1 MRIKEK
7 RSKFFW
13 SRSVDQYFLMGKINS
28 KILMMHKMI
37 RSRAPLRI
45 SFAGGGTDIKNYF
58 EEHEGV
64 VISSTIGQYAYTT
77 LLPRN
82 DMGINIKEEDFGI
95 DYSISTTDLSEDKG
109 SDFFNAIIKHFSP
122 KQGFD
127 LLTHSDTKYGSGLGS
142 SSAMMVSLVGAF
154 NRWLNLQMNEY
165 EVADTAYK
173 IERED
178 LRISGGMQD
187 QYAASFGGFNF
198 IEFKKDK
205 VVVNRMKLKRSVIF
219 DLQFRMI
226 MVNLGS
232 SRFSGNIID
241 NQIEKLSNEE
251 ILEHYDHLKR
261 IAVHIKEA
269 LFMERLDDIGP
280 LLREEWQHKQQL
292 SSQISNKEIEK
303 FFNLAEDSGALGYK
317 LLGAGGG
324 GYALLFTDERRR
336 HSLIKSLNKQN
347 FQVSNIEFIPT
358 GLETWNMASSDS
370 NKC

>member
-1 MRIKEK
+1 
-7 RSKFFW
+7 
-13 SRSVDQYFLMGKINS
+13 
-28 KILMMHKMI
+28 MI

-64 VISSTIGQYAYTT
+64 VISSTIGRYAYTT
-77 LLPRN
+77 LFPRK
-82 DMGINIKEEDFGI
+82 DRSINIKEEDFGI
-95 DYSISTTDLSEDKG
+95 DYSISTVNLSDENG

-122 KQGFD
+122 NQGFD
-127 LLTHSDTKYGSGLGS
+127 LLTHSDTRYGSGLGS

-154 NRWLNLQMNEY
+154 NKWLNLQMNEY

-178 LRISGGMQD
+178 LKISGGMQD

-198 IEFKKDK
+198 IEFKRGR
-205 VVVNRMKLKRSVIF
+205 VVVNRMKLKRSVIY

-232 SRFSGNIID
+232 SRFSGDIIS
-241 NQIEKLSNEE
+241 NQIENLSKEE
-251 ILEHYDHLKR
+251 TLEHYDHLKR
-261 IAVHIKEA
+261 IAVDIKDS
-269 LFMERLDDIGP
+269 LFMENLDDIGF
-280 LLREEWQHKQQL
+280 LLKEEWNHKKHL
-292 SSQISNKEIEK
+292 SPNISNDEIEK
-303 FFNLAEDSGALGYK
+303 FFIFAEKSGAHGYK

-336 HSLIKSLNKQN
+336 HSLIKALNSKK

-358 GLETWNMASSDS
+358 GLEAWNVA
-370 NKC
+370 NRKTRI